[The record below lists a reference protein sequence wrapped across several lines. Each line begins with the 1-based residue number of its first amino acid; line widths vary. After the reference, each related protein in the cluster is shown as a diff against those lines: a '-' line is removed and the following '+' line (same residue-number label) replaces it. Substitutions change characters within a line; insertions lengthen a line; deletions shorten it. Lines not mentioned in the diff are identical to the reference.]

1 MYPVV
6 LEPDDNGTLLVTCP
20 DLPEVTTWGEDQ
32 DDALQRAAD
41 AIEEAL
47 AARIAHHEPI
57 PEPSK
62 TPAPGRRRK
71 LNIAIATKSRPA
83 PRMSTLPALTVAKV
97 GLYRAAYDAR
107 ITKAE
112 LARRLGWHAPQVD
125 RLLDLRHRSK
135 VEQIEQALRMLGKR
149 LVVGVQDAA

>member
-1 MYPVV
+1 M
-6 LEPDDNGTLLVTCP
+6 
-20 DLPEVTTWGEDQ
+20 
-32 DDALQRAAD
+32 
-41 AIEEAL
+41 
-47 AARIAHHEPI
+47 
-57 PEPSK
+57 
-62 TPAPGRRRK
+62 PA
-71 LNIAIATKSRPA
+71 
-83 PRMSTLPALTVAKV
+83 LPALTVAKV
-97 GLYRAAYDAR
+97 ELYRAAYAAG